1 MPTKYKPKP
10 VEAHKIDYGT
20 AKSHWMNL
28 RFKNGQP
35 SVAGGDIKKGTSSY
49 NEVVHLQQT
58 LKEKDFVLLLAEL
71 ADRSPTHWSMAAKYW
86 EKRGWEVQIAG
97 EVLADAK
104 QFYTNEPPVSVIIQE
119 TKELSPAPIPIVLQ
133 ETKKPAEFKEYGF
146 LWYLKNTFNMKSDE
160 YFTKYF
166 PYNPGNT
173 DISYELSDYIES
185 VDEEL
190 SDRKNMLD
198 NYDFMYPGKDEDD
211 KNELRETIKIVKDEK
226 NKKTKLLKLYEQQKE
241 DWFNKFKSLSTSID
255 AS

>member
-1 MPTKYKPKP
+1 

-71 ADRSPTHWSMAAKYW
+71 ADRSPTHYHMAARYW
-86 EKRGWEVQIAG
+86 EKRGWEVKIAG

-119 TKELSPAPIPIVLQ
+119 TKELSPAPIPIV
-133 ETKKPAEFKEYGF
+133 
-146 LWYLKNTFNMKSDE
+146 
-160 YFTKYF
+160 
-166 PYNPGNT
+166 
-173 DISYELSDYIES
+173 
-185 VDEEL
+185 V
-190 SDRKNMLD
+190 
-198 NYDFMYPGKDEDD
+198 
-211 KNELRETIKIVKDEK
+211 
-226 NKKTKLLKLYEQQKE
+226 KKTKKDIKKINKNFINALDDIILDISVTQFKNLSMFQQDGIIGKLDDELDAIVIDLDNLFYEKQLYGDDYADE
-241 DWFNKFKSLSTSID
+241 GRTDALMTRFNAIKKDVKAKRKIYYNSAEYIKHHGPANFNEPAMYDL
-255 AS
+255 